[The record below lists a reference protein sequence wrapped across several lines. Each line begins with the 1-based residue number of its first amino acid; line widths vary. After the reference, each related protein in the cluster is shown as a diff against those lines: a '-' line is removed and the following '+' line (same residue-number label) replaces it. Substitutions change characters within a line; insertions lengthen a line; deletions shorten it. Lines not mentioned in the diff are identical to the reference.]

1 MTEDSPLLSRPANP
15 ERQYVEIRPVVPVEV
30 VAVIDAI
37 CIDRKIDRT
46 KLVCEWLRE
55 RAAAE
60 HRRASVIVKLA
71 GINPAGLESDE

>member
-1 MTEDSPLLSRPANP
+1 MNESPLLSRPANP
-15 ERQYVEIRPVVPVEV
+15 DRQYVEIRPVVPVDV

-37 CIDRKIDRT
+37 CIERKIDRT

-60 HRRASVIVKLA
+60 HRKASLIVKLT
-71 GINPAGLESDE
+71 GVNPNGLESDD